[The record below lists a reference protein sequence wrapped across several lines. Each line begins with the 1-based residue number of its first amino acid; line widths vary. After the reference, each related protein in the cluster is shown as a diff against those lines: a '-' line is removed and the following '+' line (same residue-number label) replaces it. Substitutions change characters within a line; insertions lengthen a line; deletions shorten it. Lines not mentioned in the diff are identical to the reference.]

1 MCIVTDNL
9 EQERVSKGEGG
20 GVTVT
25 RSAQQ
30 NCRVSTAMNVLE

>member
-9 EQERVSKGEGG
+9 EQERVSKEGG
-20 GVTVT
+20 WVTVT